1 MTETSLS
8 LLDRVREL
16 SNAQAWDQLV
26 TLYAPLLKHWLR
38 RYDIQD
44 SDAADITQDVLAA
57 LLTEIPEF
65 QHSQRPG
72 AFRSWLRRIL
82 VYRVRRFWRSR
93 DRQPL
98 ATGTSSMDERLS
110 ELQDDYSEVSQ
121 MWNREHDDYVLN
133 RLMKIV
139 RPQFAPET
147 WQAFHRQ
154 VIGGQMAD
162 TVAHELGM
170 SLSGVYMAKS
180 RVLRALRQ
188 QTRGLV
194 DEF

>member
-1 MTETSLS
+1 MNETSLS
-8 LLDRVREL
+8 LLDRVRE
-16 SNAQAWDQLV
+16 SSDAEAWDRLV
-26 TLYAPLLKHWLR
+26 ALYAPLLKHWLR

-44 SDAADITQDVLAA
+44 TDAEDITQDVMAA
-57 LLTEIPEF
+57 LLKEIPGF
-65 QHSQRPG
+65 QHNQRPG

-82 VYRVRRFWRSR
+82 VHRVRRFWRSR
-93 DRQPL
+93 DRQPV
-98 ATGTSSMDERLS
+98 ATGTSSMDERLNK
-110 ELQDDYSEVSQ
+110 LQNDCSEVSQ

-154 VIGGQMAD
+154 VIGCQMAD

-170 SLSGVYMAKS
+170 SLSSVYMAKS